1 MGLIKEYNN
10 ELYELTL
17 LDNNL
22 ADLIPYP
29 TLKLMT
35 DTLSENCINV
45 YVYLLSLY
53 YGNGCNPVQFTL
65 EQVKKN
71 IGICATTRSN
81 DDIITNILLVL
92 KKLGL
97 IEYHLT
103 AKK

>member
-1 MGLIKEYNN
+1 
-10 ELYELTL
+10 
-17 LDNNL
+17 
-22 ADLIPYP
+22 
-29 TLKLMT
+29 MT

-53 YGNGCNPVQFTL
+53 YGNGCNSVQFTL

-71 IGICATTRSN
+71 IGICSTTRSN

-97 IEYHLT
+97 IEYHLA
-103 AKK
+103 AKKQENSSFDNIKTIYQLDRLTNQI

>member
-1 MGLIKEYNN
+1 MFHRQLWKITYIFYLFVKNLKELGLIKEYNN

-53 YGNGCNPVQFTL
+53 YGNGCNSVQFTL
-65 EQVKKN
+65 E
-71 IGICATTRSN
+71 
-81 DDIITNILLVL
+81 
-92 KKLGL
+92 
-97 IEYHLT
+97 
-103 AKK
+103 

>member
-1 MGLIKEYNN
+1 
-10 ELYELTL
+10 
-17 LDNNL
+17 
-22 ADLIPYP
+22 
-29 TLKLMT
+29 MT

-53 YGNGCNPVQFTL
+53 YGNGCNSVQFTL

-71 IGICATTRSN
+71 IGICSTTRSN

-92 KKLGL
+92 QKLGL

-103 AKK
+103 TKKQENSSFDNIKTIYQIDVIRKQI

>member
-1 MGLIKEYNN
+1 M
-10 ELYELTL
+10 
-17 LDNNL
+17 

-53 YGNGCNPVQFTL
+53 YGNGCNSVQFTL

-92 KKLGL
+92 EKLGL